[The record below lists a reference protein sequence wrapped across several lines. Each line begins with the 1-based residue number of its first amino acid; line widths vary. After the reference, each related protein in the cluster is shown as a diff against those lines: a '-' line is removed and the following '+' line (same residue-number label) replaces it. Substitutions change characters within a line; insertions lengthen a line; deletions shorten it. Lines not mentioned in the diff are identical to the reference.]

1 MNTNNRDT
9 LTLISE
15 PDSLTFACRKEWH
28 WLPADSL
35 AAVHGY
41 AVIGNMVSTG
51 SVYIL
56 LKNMNPLSWKP
67 NIDDYKLLKIM
78 TDEETGKV
86 DFFTIDLNQAEANQV
101 MSHQLTL
108 WE

>member
-9 LTLISE
+9 LTLISA
-15 PDSLTFACRKEWH
+15 PDSLTFACRKEWRR
-28 WLPADSL
+28 LPADSL

-41 AVIGNMVSTG
+41 AVIGNMISTG

-56 LKNMNPLSWKP
+56 LRNMNPLSWQQ
-67 NIDDYKLLKIM
+67 NIEDYKLLKV
-78 TDEETGKV
+78 TTSEETGKV
-86 DFFTIDLNQAEANQV
+86 DFFAMDLNQAEANQV